1 MAIEPKHKIVNGLIL
16 ESVNG
21 GPYKVLKNPDGSN
34 MKATAAQQKEFDETV
49 AKQKSEKASSSSNQ
63 GAQSRISQAAS
74 KLDDTEYSVA
84 EDTGEKLPFNKDVAG
99 KGDGSLGVDITPWYG
114 DEMKTNYT
122 KEEWDNFVKSTGFKP
137 TVKNTS
143 RDPKAQVKEFQYYL
157 AHHPDWKNSIDQ
169 LHSTGTGKDQF
180 GTPTK
185 SGKKYDGYLGRRWD
199 LLIEKKPEL
208 PTPDKTIAKKE
219 EDEPAKGDRP
229 AIKTNTPTN
238 YQLPENDPWWLQDII
253 KTAGSAADLARI
265 KRYMPWQAT
274 PQVRL
279 PEATFYDPT
288 RELAANTEMANLALQ
303 NSQAFTSPQQQA
315 AANSVAQGQAA
326 KNAADIMGR
335 YNNLN
340 VGLANQ
346 LSNEQAGIMNQASL
360 NKANLDTQLWDKYT
374 ILNQQFDNSK
384 AQARQNLRQSY
395 IDAITNRANTANLNS
410 LYPEYAVNPMDG
422 GKVYFRPDPN
432 KIKATDRYD
441 KYDELWKKAGR
452 YASDRASQERLF
464 NYMLKNGSD
473 ESSDSELNNAALRG
487 YPGASAE

>member
-1 MAIEPKHKIVNGLIL
+1 MTPEEIKK
-16 ESVNG
+16 
-21 GPYKVLKNPDGSN
+21 
-34 MKATAAQQKEFDETV
+34 KELV
-49 AKQKSEKASSSSNQ
+49 EKALAAKAKKIASQTSAPPASNQ
-63 GAQSRISQAAS
+63 GAQSRIQQAAS

-99 KGDGSLGVDITPWYG
+99 KGDGSVGVDITPWYG

-137 TVKNTS
+137 TTKNTS
-143 RDPKAQVKEFQYYL
+143 RHPKAQVQEFQYYL
-157 AHHPDWKNSIDQ
+157 AHHPDWKNSIDE
-169 LHSTGTGKDQF
+169 LHSGKGF

-199 LLIEKKPEL
+199 LLIEKKPEP

-219 EDEPAKGDRP
+219 EDEKKGDRP
-229 AIKTNTPTN
+229 AIETNTPVN
-238 YQLPENDPWWLQDII
+238 YQLPGNDPWWLQDII

-288 RELAANTEMANLALQ
+288 RELAANTEMANMAMQ

-315 AANSVAQGQAA
+315 AANSVAQGQMA
-326 KNAADIMGR
+326 KAAADTMGR

-346 LSNEQAGIMNQASL
+346 LSQEQTGIMNQASL
-360 NKANLDTQLWDKYT
+360 NKANLDTQLWDKYNV
-374 ILNQQFDNSK
+374 LNQQFDNSK
-384 AQARQNLRQSY
+384 AQARQALRQSY

-441 KYDELWKKAGR
+441 KYDDLWKKAGK

-487 YPGASAE
+487 YPGTSTE